1 MVIPPCPCNIA
12 DFAKHYDT
20 EGNKSQF
27 PVLKYSERKLQP
39 CTIAELAEN
48 VQHWLQECFLTYS
61 TYVWNHISVAN
72 IWYYWSI
79 LFLIRSTFSANI

>member
-48 VQHWLQECFLTYS
+48 VQH
-61 TYVWNHISVAN
+61 
-72 IWYYWSI
+72 
-79 LFLIRSTFSANI
+79 